1 MSAKTIV
8 DLNLNEGKNNMI
20 PKIVHYC
27 WFGGNPLAEDAKKCI
42 VSWKKYFPDYEIKEW
57 NESNFDV
64 NCNAYVKEAYDA
76 GKWAFVSD
84 YARFDILYKYGG
96 IYFDTDVEVI
106 KSFDDILARGGF
118 MGQEVGTP
126 SGVSLVSNQAGLG
139 IAVNPG
145 LGIAVAPGLQ
155 LYKEILDYYNSL
167 HFIKG
172 GVMDTTTICTHITE
186 ILKKHGYDE
195 HNKVIQEV
203 AGITVYP
210 PEYFCPLDYA
220 TGKLN
225 ITSNTRSIHWYTA
238 SWQSSYSKFKT
249 KLQHLLG
256 PDITE
261 KIIKAKGKL
270 KEMAGK

>member
-1 MSAKTIV
+1 
-8 DLNLNEGKNNMI
+8 MI

-238 SWQSSYSKFKT
+238 SWQSPYSKFKT